1 MKRKLSEIEIAY
13 IKNAIESKISECQ
26 TSKNLNC
33 DYRIFKRLLIEN
45 EINYPFFPK
54 GKVRHNPF
62 EDLKN
67 PEVMYWLGFLASDG
81 CITDDRISLSLKRS
95 DEDVLIKFKN
105 FIGCDLTLFQGIHKK
120 PFGDFEFSKI
130 SFRNKNVAE
139 YLHSLGLVQRKTL
152 VFKANFEITWD
163 YLRGYFEGDGCLDFP
178 RQFGRI
184 QIVSASLCHLKQI
197 QEFLIKNEINCAIYT
212 KTKGHISIIHS
223 LEINKKDLVY
233 QFLENIYNNASV
245 FMDRKHYN
253 AKILRN
259 KYCNTYQ
266 IRGTSVGNPEPSFIE

>member
-1 MKRKLSEIEIAY
+1 MKRELSQIEIAQ
-13 IKNAIESKISECQ
+13 INSAIESKITACQ
-26 TSKNLNC
+26 TSKSLKC
-33 DYRIFKRLLIEN
+33 DLRTFRKLLKEN
-45 EINYPFFPK
+45 EIDYPHFHI
-54 GKVRHNPF
+54 GKVRYNPF
-62 EDLKN
+62 ENLKN

-81 CITDDRISLSLKRS
+81 CIQDDRISLSLKRS

-120 PFGDFEFSKI
+120 PFSDFEFSKI

-184 QIVSASLCHLKQI
+184 QIVSASLCHLEQI
-197 QEFLIKNEINCAIYT
+197 QEFLIKNEINCSIYT
-212 KTKGHISIIHS
+212 KTKGHISTIYS

-266 IRGTSVGNPEPSFIE
+266 IRGTSVGNPEPSFIG